1 MQICLCLARRF
12 VQGFAEIDARDDSD
26 GVMTINDLRCDV
38 CGRMLTGLGGST
50 AGPAAPATGSPR
62 SGIRAGVRFVYHP
75 GRPELRD
82 ASGLACTPCWEEAV
96 RSFSHPVIGQC
107 AACGTGVTRLGSLH
121 LRCYDNPQAWR
132 LCPPHAVEFLNR
144 LRTVEPKLDPA
155 TFRFP
160 FG

>member
-12 VQGFAEIDARDDSD
+12 VQGFAEIVARAGSD

-38 CGRMLTGLGGST
+38 CGRMVAGLSGQA

-62 SGIRAGVRFVYHP
+62 SDIREGVRFVYHP

-82 ASGLACTPCWEEAV
+82 ASGLACGPCWEEAV
-96 RSFSHPVIGQC
+96 RSFGGPAASQC

-121 LRCYDNPQAWR
+121 LRRYDDPQAWR
-132 LCPPHAVEFLNR
+132 LCPLHAVEFLNR

>member
-1 MQICLCLARRF
+1 
-12 VQGFAEIDARDDSD
+12 
-26 GVMTINDLRCDV
+26 MTVNDLRCDI
-38 CGRMLTGLGGST
+38 CGRMLTGLSGAT
-50 AGPAAPATGSPR
+50 AGPATPAAGSPR
-62 SGIRAGVRFVYHP
+62 PGIREGVRFVYHP

-82 ASGLACTPCWEEAV
+82 ASGLACAPCWEEAV
-96 RSFSHPVIGQC
+96 RAFGDPAASEC
-107 AACGTGVTRLGSLH
+107 AACRTVVTRLGSLH
-121 LRCYDNPQAWR
+121 LRRYDNPQAWR